1 MIFKDRRDFEKP
13 VVVANQ
19 YGYCGRNPKQVI
31 DYNVRKFGIQNWAD
45 LIDVNSAH
53 VSNVVNGLREPS
65 PTIIRRMRKLEL
77 IPPKE
82 KRVRISADLPSE
94 YHRRVLHEGSK
105 ILGFEN
111 WGGFV
116 NALAEEWE
124 GMDSNAELELLEQKR
139 NVKVITVNT

>member
-1 MIFKDRRDFEKP
+1 MIFKDRRDYEKP
-13 VVVANQ
+13 VVINQ
-19 YGYCGRNPKQVI
+19 YGVSGKNPKQVI
-31 DYNVRKFGIQNWAD
+31 KHNAFRHGIQNWAD

-53 VSNVVNGLREPS
+53 VSNVVNGIREPS

-77 IPPKE
+77 LPPKE

-124 GMDSNAELELLEQKR
+124 GMDANAELELLDQKR
-139 NVKVITVNT
+139 TVKVITVNSI